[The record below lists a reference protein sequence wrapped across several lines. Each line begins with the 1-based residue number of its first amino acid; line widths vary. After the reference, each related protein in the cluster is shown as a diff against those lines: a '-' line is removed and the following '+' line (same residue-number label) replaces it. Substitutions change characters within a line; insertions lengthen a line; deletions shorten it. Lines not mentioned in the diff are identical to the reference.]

1 MISGI
6 IITVILLQ
14 TGIIENNA
22 PDAAKAAAKTAA
34 IEKIQNKLT
43 KGGAKDLVDRFL
55 KRRGGAGGAG
65 KKPTCKD
72 FKGCSVY
79 EKLKA
84 DGVCVG
90 NPCKAEECCTIPSG
104 TIFEILLEKIVEADG
119 SKPLSTQTLQ
129 EKTDSLYGK
138 DLNTLIEMLKKHIPN
153 RLPQAIKTLQDFFN
167 EYDKGADVSLKGFR

>member
-1 MISGI
+1 M
-6 IITVILLQ
+6 
-14 TGIIENNA
+14 
-22 PDAAKAAAKTAA
+22 
-34 IEKIQNKLT
+34 
-43 KGGAKDLVDRFL
+43 
-55 KRRGGAGGAG
+55 
-65 KKPTCKD
+65 
-72 FKGCSVY
+72 
-79 EKLKA
+79 
-84 DGVCVG
+84 VCVG

-138 DLNTLIEMLKKHIPN
+138 DLDTLIEMLKKHIPN